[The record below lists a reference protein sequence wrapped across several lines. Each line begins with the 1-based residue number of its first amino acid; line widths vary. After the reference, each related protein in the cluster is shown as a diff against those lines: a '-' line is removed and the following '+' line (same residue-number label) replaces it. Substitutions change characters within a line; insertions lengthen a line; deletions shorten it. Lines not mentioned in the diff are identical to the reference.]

1 MISCDIFSTRESDNT
16 STAEKSETANYSQ
29 WVVFRLI
36 NFKDLK
42 RRERKCTFTGSAPIH
57 GEVMKT
63 LKPWSRLAIR
73 RYYKCEPDTWKM
85 LKSSGYV
92 TDRAGIWYSQSV
104 FNSES
109 PKMYDYLRRSNS
121 RKFCKIK
128 RHRVRTRLKI
138 FISYGKVTKY
148 SIKKNFLQ
156 LYYNLTS
163 PYRHLYHAKNPT
175 FPTSTI
181 RTPP

>member
-1 MISCDIFSTRESDNT
+1 MISCDIVSTRESDNT

-121 RKFCKIK
+121 RKFLQNQKASGSHEAQNIYIIWKSHQIFNKKKFSSTLLQSNSSNK
-128 RHRVRTRLKI
+128 RV
-138 FISYGKVTKY
+138 FC
-148 SIKKNFLQ
+148 Q
-156 LYYNLTS
+156 
-163 PYRHLYHAKNPT
+163 
-175 FPTSTI
+175 
-181 RTPP
+181 